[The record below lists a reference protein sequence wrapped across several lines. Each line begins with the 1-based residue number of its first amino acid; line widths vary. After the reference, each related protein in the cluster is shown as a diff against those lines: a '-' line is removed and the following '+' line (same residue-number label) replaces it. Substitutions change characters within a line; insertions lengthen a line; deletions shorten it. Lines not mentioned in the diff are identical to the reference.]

1 MATEEG
7 TEEDV
12 GCAKVTVHRA
22 VVRVCRWGP
31 SVKKMSPVLQGE
43 EVKICGIL
51 QEKLKGTVIK
61 LWK

>member
-12 GCAKVTVHRA
+12 GCAKVRVHRA

-43 EVKICGIL
+43 KSQNLRYFAREI
-51 QEKLKGTVIK
+51 KGDS
-61 LWK
+61 